1 LRIAEI
7 AIGKETQKLKGLEEQ
22 IQKRYERLNQL
33 NKIFAGHE
41 QSLANEVDT
50 ILAYVGQIQSIG
62 SVETGTDVSHLQ
74 NVFREDE
81 NPHETGI
88 FTDAILKAAP
98 DREGSY
104 IKVKKIL

>member
-1 LRIAEI
+1 MQENDNISHMIGSEDIEKLAKLARIEL
-7 AIGKETQKLKGLEEQ
+7 TSLE
-22 IQKRYERLNQL
+22 K
-33 NKIFAGHE
+33 